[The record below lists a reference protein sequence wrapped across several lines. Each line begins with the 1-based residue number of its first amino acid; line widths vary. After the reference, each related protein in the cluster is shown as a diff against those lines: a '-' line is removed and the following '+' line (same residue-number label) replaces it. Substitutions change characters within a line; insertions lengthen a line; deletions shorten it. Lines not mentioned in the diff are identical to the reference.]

1 MERWHN
7 PQHSF
12 KLQYK
17 TRSYALTWY
26 GNLIEFIGFFESFL
40 HYCSKISFS
49 KWVSYNFILC
59 HKSASENTFL
69 TSRNFNYVV
78 RCNFWTF
85 FLGAYGINFSTDNE
99 AVKCIFC
106 KRCVIFYAIEK
117 LRKREHKVTSKSK
130 ITLSQVCVKSHWER
144 MLTIHLDNI
153 QFLSALWSGSTFAFI
168 PIGAPQDFPG
178 HSTRTKSPYIHRV
191 CDQSYR
197 LKILN
202 IWRIADTLLSLYWW
216 QSRSSNL
223 TKLDFRLSCFISLI
237 LFEMSAIN
245 EVEQIPTEEFVSFSV
260 NSNSGSSSLG
270 PASTTKR

>member
-85 FLGAYGINFSTDNE
+85 FLGAYGINFSTDNK

-106 KRCVIFYAIEK
+106 KRCVIFYAVEK
-117 LRKREHKVTSKSK
+117 LWKREHKVTSKSK
-130 ITLSQVCVKSHWER
+130 ITLSQVCVKSHWEER
-144 MLTIHLDNI
+144 LQAIWITSSSYQPFKAGVHICFYSHRGSSGFFQGTAPEPNPLFVAHTLT
-153 QFLSALWSGSTFAFI
+153 S
-168 PIGAPQDFPG
+168 IG
-178 HSTRTKSPYIHRV
+178 
-191 CDQSYR
+191 C
-197 LKILN
+197 
-202 IWRIADTLLSLYWW
+202 
-216 QSRSSNL
+216 
-223 TKLDFRLSCFISLI
+223 
-237 LFEMSAIN
+237 AIN
-245 EVEQIPTEEFVSFSV
+245 HM
-260 NSNSGSSSLG
+260 G
-270 PASTTKR
+270 